1 VRDPTN
7 HTAHAR
13 SRSPL
18 LANEHFTLEPCN
30 NCYIPG
36 YLIVMPRQAVES
48 LAQMNSEALAS
59 LGPTLAVASTAI
71 EAVVHPQRVY
81 CALFSEETRAVHFHL
96 FPRAEWLTAKY
107 FAAHPHETEISGPRL
122 MDWARQIFQRPI
134 VGMNRNETLE
144 KGSSL
149 AYLAF
154 ELCARNRMRIPLG
167 GLSSSTSV

>member
-1 VRDPTN
+1 
-7 HTAHAR
+7 
-13 SRSPL
+13 
-18 LANEHFTLEPCN
+18 
-30 NCYIPG
+30 
-36 YLIVMPRQAVES
+36 MPRQAVES